1 MPTMPAGPADV
12 DRGGVADHPAG
23 SVGVEVDGRPVAVM
37 SRVLGQAEPVDVG
50 GVHGGKV
57 IVDGVQPKPPD
68 ESGTARVWINDKEV
82 AAAGE
87 VVAPAQVRRGEAGE
101 AHWLEQSE
109 SDVEGIVAARNEE
122 IAAAVQVTDQR
133 LHRGAGDAL
142 EKQASLVMPST
153 LQRSRRSRAR
163 RGEAGVARRPERWSS
178 AA

>member
-1 MPTMPAGPADV
+1 
-12 DRGGVADHPAG
+12 
-23 SVGVEVDGRPVAVM
+23 M
-37 SRVLGQAEPVDVG
+37 SRDLGQAEPVDVG

-57 IVDGVQPKPPD
+57 IVDGVQPKPLD
-68 ESGTARVWINDKEV
+68 ESGTAREWINDKEV

-109 SDVEGIVAARNEE
+109 SDVDCEGIVAARNEE

-142 EKQASLVMPST
+142 EEQALACHAVDAPA
-153 LQRSRRSRAR
+153 LAPQQ
-163 RGEAGVARRPERWSS
+163 S
-178 AA
+178 A